1 MNTISLIHRQ
11 SISLKERQ
19 QQPLVVLHNLSQQLV
34 QQVLEL
40 VNQLE
45 QLEQELEQLEV
56 WEEPVL
62 AWGELE
68 AWEELVQVLIHLQEW
83 EEWEAWAE
91 CQCSLVWQQAV
102 DHLEWEEW
110 VEQTWIPK
118 WLTR

>member
-1 MNTISLIHRQ
+1 MNTILLTLRQ

-19 QQPLVVLHNLSQQLV
+19 QRPLVALLNLSQLLA
-34 QQVLEL
+34 QQVLGL

-45 QLEQELEQLEV
+45 QLELELGQELELLEV
-56 WEEPVL
+56 WEEQALV
-62 AWGELE
+62 
-68 AWEELVQVLIHLQEW
+68 WEELVQVLIHLQEW
-83 EEWEAWAE
+83 EEWEAWVE

-118 WLTR
+118 